1 MQRMIRLAGP
11 YQGSQVKCWWPVV
24 WLLAILG
31 MGCTPRTDLM
41 EYEVQSGFDIAAPS
55 HDQALVVF
63 MRPGRMAGMVSSTI
77 FDGETPVGVLM
88 DNTYV
93 VSSET
98 PGAHRFM
105 VLGEAADFL
114 GADLEAGKVY
124 FAIVA
129 IRMGVWRARF
139 SLKPVTPN
147 DEDWTKVREWI
158 TDAHRVTLNDAGK
171 TWAQDNAQSI
181 KEKHDAYLEKWLSK
195 PEGDRPMLYARD
207 GIRIQDLP

>member
-1 MQRMIRLAGP
+1 MQRTMRRGGP
-11 YQGSQVKCWWPVV
+11 YRRSHGTCWWSVLG
-24 WLLAILG
+24 LLAIVA

-41 EYEVQSGFDIAAPS
+41 EYEAESGFDIAAPTS
-55 HDQALVVF
+55 NQALVVF
-63 MRPGRMAGMVSSTI
+63 MRPGRMAGMVSSSI
-77 FDGETPVGVLM
+77 FDGKEFIGVLM
-88 DNTYV
+88 DNTYIV
-93 VSSET
+93 AAET
-98 PGAHRFM
+98 PGTHRFM

-124 FAIVA
+124 FAVVA

-158 TDAHRVTLNDAGK
+158 TDAHRVMLNAAGK
-171 TWAQDNAQSI
+171 TWAQENAQSI
-181 KEKHDAYLEKWLSK
+181 AEKHDAYLEKWLSK